1 MGYHCAQF
9 LWEQDDCKIVA
20 VGEQNGTVWNPAGL
34 NIAELGRHQEKR
46 GTILEFPGATGSVKD
61 PKAVLTFDCDILIPA
76 AVENQITL
84 SNVSEIRARILAE
97 AANGPVTPAAEREL
111 LKRGVL
117 LIPDIF
123 LNAGGVTV
131 SYFEWIKSLAHIRY
145 GRLHN
150 SPGRA
155 SAGKV

>member
-1 MGYHCAQF
+1 M
-9 LWEQDDCKIVA
+9 
-20 VGEQNGTVWNPAGL
+20 
-34 NIAELGRHQEKR
+34 
-46 GTILEFPGATGSVKD
+46 EFPGATGSVKD

-131 SYFEWIKSLAHIRY
+131 SYFEVDQESGTYSLWPVT
-145 GRLHN
+145 N

-155 SAGKV
+155 SRGKSSAPSGKKQRVASVS